1 MQLKAKYET
10 LPGWKSETTG
20 CRRWEDLPEKARE
33 YVEFIE
39 KKIGVPVTW
48 IGTGPRREDMI
59 QR

>member
-1 MQLKAKYET
+1 M
-10 LPGWKSETTG
+10 
-20 CRRWEDLPEKARE
+20 PEKARE